1 MLLLENEDT
10 DLDADRLYDLL
21 AEIDGGVTFEA
32 VWTIAD
38 YLLADGDIFF
48 DDFIYSISA
57 NTPSV
62 GTSCSG
68 RVN

>member
-1 MLLLENEDT
+1 LENEDA

-21 AEIDGGVTFEA
+21 AEIDSGVTFEA
-32 VWTIAD
+32 VWTIAE
-38 YLLADGDIFF
+38 YLLADGDIIF

-62 GTSCSG
+62 GTSCSWA
-68 RVN
+68 VN